1 MIMSVMYMSI
11 LYSTAVHMISLYITA
26 VYMTAVH
33 MAAGHINAV
42 CMTLLYV
49 AVVAALYK
57 KESSNIQERSEF
69 VFHLYYYSV
78 SYCSVLDCG
87 FRYCSAPD
95 GSLYCC
101 NVLDYSVLHYT

>member
-1 MIMSVMYMSI
+1 MTVSVMYMSI

-26 VYMTAVH
+26 VYMTAVK

-42 CMTLLYV
+42 CMTLRSV

-78 SYCSVLDCG
+78 SYCSELDCG
-87 FRYCSAPD
+87 FRYC
-95 GSLYCC
+95 
-101 NVLDYSVLHYT
+101 T